1 MNMKPT
7 LTFLTTLLLAPV
19 AAHADLVA
27 HLRFDGDLKDAA
39 GRHDGR
45 PVLGRDETDP
55 VVILK
60 RAHLAP
66 DGRCGHTQRAGRG
79 GEAALA
85 RNLEQRPDLT
95 EANLLEISAILGLT
109 RTGLSFHCSHNNDI

>member
-27 HLRFDGDLKDAA
+27 HLRFDGDLKDAT
-39 GRHDGR
+39 GQHDGR
-45 PVLGRDETDP
+45 PALGRDETDP

-79 GEAALA
+79 GDGHDRSRLCGVKGPGA
-85 RNLEQRPDLT
+85 P
-95 EANLLEISAILGLT
+95 S
-109 RTGLSFHCSHNNDI
+109 SFSQWT